1 MNNKINF
8 NEILNSLIAAALI
21 LLSGL
26 AIIVTLIESPSALLL
41 VLIFAIFVTAFIIID
56 FQDNENVRR
65 RN

>member
-8 NEILNSLIAAALI
+8 TEIVNSLIAAALI
-21 LLSGL
+21 LLSCL

-41 VLIFAIFVTAFIIID
+41 VLIFAIFITGFIIID

-65 RN
+65 N

>member
-21 LLSGL
+21 LLSCL

-65 RN
+65 N

>member
-8 NEILNSLIAAALI
+8 TEIVNSLIAAALI

-26 AIIVTLIESPSALLL
+26 AIIVTLIESSPALLP
-41 VLIFAIFVTAFIIID
+41 VLIFAIFITAFIVID
-56 FQDNENVRR
+56 AQDNENVRR

>member
-8 NEILNSLIAAALI
+8 NEILNSLIGAALI
-21 LLSGL
+21 LLSCL

-41 VLIFAIFVTAFIIID
+41 VLIFAIFVTAFIVID

-65 RN
+65 N